1 MVIRG
6 ECYDRQFM
14 FGKGAGSLPTAS
26 SILSDIMARLHDY
39 RYEYKKQNYVQKPDY
54 TTDIT
59 LKVYVRYTK
68 TDIHR
73 ILHFTKVHEQYT
85 SEESNYV
92 IGDIA
97 LSELLAKRA
106 QLSGPDVFLANIPI
120 FFLNRDH

>member
-1 MVIRG
+1 MIRG

-39 RYEYKKQNYVQKPDY
+39 RYEYKKMNYLQRPEY

-59 LKVYVRYTK
+59 LKVYVRYK
-68 TDIHR
+68 ETDVRSILQFER
-73 ILHFTKVHEQYT
+73 IHEQYI
-85 SEESNYV
+85 SDESNYL
-92 IGDIA
+92 IGEIR
-97 LSELLAKRA
+97 LSELMEKRQ
-106 QLSGPDVFLANIPI
+106 QLTGKDVFLANIPI